1 MAILMENLSTILSHL
16 MSEKGIKS
24 AELARK
30 TGIGQPVVYRLMTG
44 VTENPQVLTLKP
56 IADFFGVSLDQLL
69 GLSPLN
75 NQRPMDNTLLHH
87 LNNKLTTIKTIASAL
102 VDLLPDIIE
111 GYQKAVSVNLIK
123 ETVPSDILP
132 LLQLNIT
139 NLLKAT
145 NQIQEL
151 LITYH
156 YMKESQL

>member
-1 MAILMENLSTILSHL
+1 MENLSTILSHL